1 MDLGFLN
8 GLGITGNIPS
18 SQIRLFGNGG
28 GMLNE
33 ANDNKPIDDLQEI
46 AIWVEDGGDGSFN
59 GSDYILFFSQGPHS
73 WLKDSVN
80 KRFIHQKNIY
90 SEKAFYYVTIGGNG
104 LRVSNQTAS
113 LSATI
118 SVNSFD
124 ERYFHELDT
133 VNFLSSGKEW
143 FGEEFSNFPG
153 RGLTRSYQLPLTNL
167 LPQNAGIVTNVAA
180 RSINTLSR
188 FNVSINNQQ
197 IQQISVPPI
206 GTATYDLFA
215 QQIEQSDN
223 FILNGNSAT
232 VTLNYLQGSFNSQG
246 WLNWFE
252 FFARHV

>member
-1 MDLGFLN
+1 MSDYKKPLLLYVCSCLLLLVSAQRINKSNSVLTSGNWFKISAVEEGVYKIDASFLN
-8 GLGITGNIPS
+8 NLGITGNIAS

-33 ANDNKPIDDLQEI
+33 ANENKPIDDLQEI
-46 AIWVEDGGDGSFN
+46 AIWVEDGADGLLN
-59 GSDYILFFSQGPHS
+59 GSDYILFFAQGPHT

-104 LRVSNQTAS
+104 LRISNQPAP
-113 LSATI
+113 LAATI

-153 RGLTRSYQLPLTNL
+153 RGLARSFQLPLTDL
-167 LPQNAGIVTNVAA
+167 LPLNAGIVTNVAA
-180 RSINTLSR
+180 RSINTSSR
-188 FNVSINNQQ
+188 FNLS
-197 IQQISVPPI
+197 
-206 GTATYDLFA
+206 
-215 QQIEQSDN
+215 
-223 FILNGNSAT
+223 
-232 VTLNYLQGSFNSQG
+232 
-246 WLNWFE
+246 
-252 FFARHV
+252 